1 MFLAMFSLVSTR
13 TPVSIPAELLSSLV
27 PQHVLVPGVVPPQVQ
42 DFAILLPEPHEIF
55 VPLLSSPSRSPRMAA
70 RPSGDSAMPP
80 GFVSSANLLREV
92 PC

>member
-1 MFLAMFSLVSTR
+1 M
-13 TPVSIPAELLSSLV
+13 SIPSDWV
-27 PQHVLVPGVVPPQVQ
+27 PQHVPVPGVVPPQVQ
-42 DFAILLPEPHEIF
+42 DFAILLAEPHEIF
-55 VPLLSSPSRSPRMAA
+55 VPPLSSPSRSPGTAA